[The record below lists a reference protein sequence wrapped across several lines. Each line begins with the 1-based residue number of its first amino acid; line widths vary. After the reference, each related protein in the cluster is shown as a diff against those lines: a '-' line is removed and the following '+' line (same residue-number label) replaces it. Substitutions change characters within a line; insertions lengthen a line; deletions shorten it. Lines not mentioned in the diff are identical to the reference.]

1 MKSRR
6 RFLASVLAPAI
17 PLYADVKPLFVFD
30 NGTGRGVLSIDE
42 QVDLAARTGYA
53 GLLYAG
59 TKAIPELVA
68 AHRARGLSVLGLYT
82 GMDLSDAAPGYDPGL
97 PAAVRQLKGTGA
109 IVTFTVAGKAAKAAN
124 GDDIAIA
131 VLRDVAGMAAEA
143 GLQVALYHH
152 YGFHMARVE
161 HALRL
166 RELIGR
172 PNVGIVFNLCHWLRS
187 GDEANMRTRLAE
199 AVPHTRLVLING
211 ADHEGDW
218 DRLIQTLDRGEFDL
232 KRFLATLSE
241 LGYHGAMGLQCFNI
255 KGDREENL
263 RRSMAAW
270 RRYSDPAYSASSPR
284 PSLPMPR

>member
-1 MKSRR
+1 MESRR
-6 RFLASVLAPAI
+6 HFLASILAPAI
-17 PLYADVKPLFVFD
+17 PLYAAAKPLFVFD
-30 NGTGRGVLSIDE
+30 NGTGRGVLSVGE

-59 TKAIPELVA
+59 TKAIPELVT
-68 AHRARGLSVLGLYT
+68 AHRARGLRVLGLYT
-82 GMDLSDAAPGYDPGL
+82 GMDVSDAAPGYDPGL

-109 IVTFTVAGKAAKAAN
+109 IITFTVNGNAAN
-124 GDDIAIA
+124 GDEIAIP

-166 RELIGR
+166 REFIDR

-232 KRFLATLSE
+232 KRFLAALGD
-241 LGYHGAMGLQCFNI
+241 LGYQGPMGLQCFNI

-270 RRYSDPAYSASSPR
+270 RRYSDPANSA
-284 PSLPMPR
+284 

>member
-1 MKSRR
+1 MESRR
-6 RFLASVLAPAI
+6 HFLASILAPAV
-17 PLYADVKPLFVFD
+17 PLYAGAKPLFVFD

-82 GMDLSDAAPGYDPGL
+82 GMDLSDPAPGYDPGL
-97 PAAVRQLKGTGA
+97 PDAVRHLKGTGA
-109 IVTFTVAGKAAKAAN
+109 IVTFTVNGKAPN
-124 GDDIAIA
+124 GDVIVIP

-143 GLQVALYHH
+143 GLHVALYHH

-166 RELIGR
+166 RELIDR

-187 GDEANMRTRLAE
+187 GDEANMQTRLAE

-218 DRLIQTLDRGEFDL
+218 DRLIQTLDRGEFDV
-232 KRFLATLSE
+232 KRFLATLGE
-241 LGYHGAMGLQCFNI
+241 LGYQGAMGLQCFNI